1 MKSILKKVGVLIL
14 SKEEKIV
21 TRICCEQMKKSL
33 EKKKEPLEEMELR
46 ALKRIDS
53 TLIKLS

>member
-1 MKSILKKVGVLIL
+1 MKSILRKVGVLIL

-21 TRICCEQMKKSL
+21 ARICCEQMKRCL

>member
-1 MKSILKKVGVLIL
+1 MKSILRKVGILIL

-21 TRICCEQMKKSL
+21 TRICCEKMKKSL